1 MFCADVGLNNC
12 HPVNGKRIKL
22 ISIFVLFLRKVF
34 HFLSTVLP
42 VSGES
47 ARLVRADGCGV
58 PHRLAGVQVAHKV
71 VVAHHFLHFCISFL
85 ENDPISWMVDQ
96 YSVVHDKEMHLT
108 LTTRLE
114 MK

>member
-1 MFCADVGLNNC
+1 MVG
-12 HPVNGKRIKL
+12 
-22 ISIFVLFLRKVF
+22 
-34 HFLSTVLP
+34 LP
-42 VSGES
+42 VSVDFRFKTFLPVCGEG
-47 ARLVRADGCGV
+47 ACFVGADGGGIA
-58 PHRLAGVQVAHKV
+58 HRLTGVQVAHKV

>member
-1 MFCADVGLNNC
+1 MEKV
-12 HPVNGKRIKL
+12 KL
-22 ISIFVLFLRKVF
+22 ISIFLFFKRKVF

-42 VSGES
+42 VGGES